1 MAEEKKMMLTQANI
15 RYLLAIEALDR
26 DDSGVRCV
34 DVAQALGITKPSVHS
49 MMNTLK
55 QMSLLEKSHYG
66 MIHLTDKGKQV
77 AQRYQGWF
85 QSISHHFQPLL
96 TSEQDV
102 NLVACALMAELPEG
116 SMQAMCEKMDQ
127 IEVSQ
132 TCLVQ

>member
-1 MAEEKKMMLTQANI
+1 MEKKKKLALTQANI

-26 DDSGVRCV
+26 DGSGVRCV
-34 DVAQALGITKPSVHS
+34 DVAQTLGITKPSVHS

-55 QMSLLEKSHYG
+55 QMSLLEKSYYG
-66 MIHLTDKGKQV
+66 VIHLTEEGRRV

-102 NLVACALMAELPEG
+102 NVIACALMAELPEG
-116 SMQAMCEKMDQ
+116 SMQTMCERMDQ
-127 IEVSQ
+127 IEVS
-132 TCLVQ
+132 